1 MFWINFNILALC
13 NFGILYSQLYSKKNI
28 AIIDAG
34 STGLRLHIYNFDQQL
49 KEIQQFL
56 YPEPLS
62 INNSTFA
69 IKSLLR
75 NIDTSIPLGFYATAG
90 LRNDPNKTI
99 IMSNV
104 IKELKKYNLKE
115 SKILTGQEE
124 AIGLFT
130 AFEYFW
136 PEIQE
141 YYLLDMG
148 GMSTQIVSK
157 TTNFITI
164 DSINTGIMTKKVDNI
179 TNNLNNAKEI
189 FVFSVLKDLLQNFNG
204 KYIKEIQH
212 SIKHKCSKIIQ
223 QQSLSCRDLIYI
235 SNIFNKLNISSF
247 TKIKFI
253 NNFNNN
259 MYVSWPIGKALNLAQ
274 SIF

>member
-34 STGLRLHIYNFDQQL
+34 STGLRLHIYNFDQQF

-69 IKSLLR
+69 IKSLLS

-189 FVFSVLKDLLQNFNG
+189 FVFSVLKDLLQDFNG

-235 SNIFNKLNISSF
+235 SDIFNKLNISSF

-259 MYVSWPIGKALNLAQ
+259 MYVSWPVGKALNLAQ

>member
-1 MFWINFNILALC
+1 MFWTNFNILALC

-189 FVFSVLKDLLQNFNG
+189 FVFSVLKDLLQDFNG

>member
-1 MFWINFNILALC
+1 MFWTNFNILALC

>member
-179 TNNLNNAKEI
+179 TNNLNDAKEI
-189 FVFSVLKDLLQNFNG
+189 FVFSVLKDLLQDFNG

-235 SNIFNKLNISSF
+235 SNIFSKLNISSF

>member
-1 MFWINFNILALC
+1 MFWTNFNILALC

-212 SIKHKCSKIIQ
+212 SIKHKSSKIIQ

>member
-1 MFWINFNILALC
+1 MFWTNFNILALC

-157 TTNFITI
+157 TTNC
-164 DSINTGIMTKKVDNI
+164 INTGIMTKKVDNI

>member
-1 MFWINFNILALC
+1 MFWTNFNILALC

-34 STGLRLHIYNFDQQL
+34 STGLRLHIYKFDQQL

>member
-56 YPEPLS
+56 YPKPLS

-189 FVFSVLKDLLQNFNG
+189 FVFSVLKDLLQDFNG

-259 MYVSWPIGKALNLAQ
+259 MYVSWPVGKALNLAQ

>member
-69 IKSLLR
+69 IKSLLS

-189 FVFSVLKDLLQNFNG
+189 FVFSVLKDLLQDFNG

-235 SNIFNKLNISSF
+235 SDIFNKLNISSF

-259 MYVSWPIGKALNLAQ
+259 MYVSWPVGKALNLAQ

>member
-179 TNNLNNAKEI
+179 TNNLNDAKEI
-189 FVFSVLKDLLQNFNG
+189 FVFSVLKDLLQDFNG

>member
-1 MFWINFNILALC
+1 MFWTNFNILALC

-179 TNNLNNAKEI
+179 KNNLNNAKEI

>member
-189 FVFSVLKDLLQNFNG
+189 FVFSVLKDLLQDFNG